1 NQLAE
6 VVQNFKGIDTTILN
20 EHSLR
25 FYKRLNRKNCAKNYD
40 IKVSIIVPV
49 YNVEKYLR
57 QCLDSII
64 DQTLEE
70 IEIILIDDG
79 STDGSGSICDEYAAM
94 DNRIVLI
101 HKENAGLGAAYNTG
115 LEIAKGEYI
124 GFVESDDWV
133 ELNMFE
139 ELYNKA
145 REFDVDVVKSNFFDY
160 NSVRQIDRKR
170 HNLESLVPENIVFK
184 IEEYPQIFSMH
195 SSIWAGLYKKS
206 FLIKE
211 KIKFPTTKSASYQ
224 DFYFNTLVLMKAN
237 IVITYEHFLHYRQEF
252 GHLSSIARKDKML
265 LMFIEQ
271 FKNVY
276 HVIKDYYNYKNIES
290 YFFNSGFRTC
300 YYFYNQIM
308 DAYKIIFF

>member
-1 NQLAE
+1 
-6 VVQNFKGIDTTILN
+6 
-20 EHSLR
+20 
-25 FYKRLNRKNCAKNYD
+25 
-40 IKVSIIVPV
+40 
-49 YNVEKYLR
+49 
-57 QCLDSII
+57 
-64 DQTLEE
+64 
-70 IEIILIDDG
+70 
-79 STDGSGSICDEYAAM
+79 
-94 DNRIVLI
+94 
-101 HKENAGLGAAYNTG
+101 
-115 LEIAKGEYI
+115 
-124 GFVESDDWV
+124 
-133 ELNMFE
+133 
-139 ELYNKA
+139 
-145 REFDVDVVKSNFFDY
+145 FFDY

-300 YYFYNQIM
+300 YHFYNQIM
-308 DAYKIIFF
+308 DAYKIIFFNQLAEVVQNFKGIDTTILNEHSLKFYKRLNRKNCAKNYDIKVS